1 MSDKE
6 INNRKEDFFEMYRFI
21 FNNTFL
27 KDFFL
32 IKKEDYI
39 EPHVKKSQSE
49 IIVAKMNDAEKILYT
64 ILVRKYLYIKELSE
78 LFGMEEKELYEIL
91 ESKPKKMEELVEYH
105 QEQSE
110 LMYEIN
116 EEEFPYDKWA
126 EILAEMES
134 YTMIISILNFMIY
147 HRLMPDY
154 YCQPPLLRQG
164 FFIVKEAGELL
175 EDDSSFE
182 DEEKISS
189 QNYPLN

>member
-1 MSDKE
+1 MKEEE
-6 INNRKEDFFEMYRFI
+6 INNRKEEFFEKYRFI

-27 KDFFL
+27 KDFFT
-32 IKKEDYI
+32 IKKEEYI
-39 EPHVKKSQSE
+39 EPFIKKSPSE
-49 IIVAKMNDAEKILYT
+49 IVVAKMNEAEKILYT
-64 ILVRKYLYIKELSE
+64 ILVRKYVYIKSLSE
-78 LFGMEEKELYEIL
+78 LFGMEEKDLYEIL
-91 ESKPKKMEELVEYH
+91 ESESEEMNQLTMYH

-116 EEEFPYDKWA
+116 EEDFPYEEWS
-126 EILAEMES
+126 ELLSEMES

-164 FFIVKEAGELL
+164 YLIVKEAGELL
-175 EDDSSFE
+175 EDDSSYE
-182 DEEKISS
+182 DEEKIKS